1 METTVEYV
9 AGPTK
14 AEQRRKLLEKLDAM
28 LDCLQDEITT
38 VNHRA
43 LRDELPMLLDLRGM
57 VDGALLGDLTD
68 DAAWAEL
75 LEMLVQEAVD
85 DGNHAGTV

>member
-1 METTVEYV
+1 METTIEYV
-9 AGPTK
+9 AGLTK
-14 AEQRRKLLEKLDAM
+14 AERRRELLEKLDAM
-28 LDCLQDEITT
+28 LDRLQDEITT
-38 VNHRA
+38 VNYRA

-57 VDGALLGDLTD
+57 IDGALLGDLAD